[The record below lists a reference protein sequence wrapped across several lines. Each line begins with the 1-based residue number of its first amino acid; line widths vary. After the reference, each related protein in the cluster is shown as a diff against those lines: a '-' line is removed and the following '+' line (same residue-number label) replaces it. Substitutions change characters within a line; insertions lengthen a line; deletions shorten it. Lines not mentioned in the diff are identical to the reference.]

1 MSWLDS
7 TFQQLLDDA
16 TEIVVDQHARAFILR
31 MIGGF
36 LMPDTSGSRV
46 HLIWGSAV
54 LACLYRG
61 LCHAALISR
70 QIENGGCLLLLQSW
84 AYDRIP
90 MLAPRLNVP
99 TTNLFQLVRRWSQHL
114 LTTNISGH
122 AINIIRSML
131 DRLRIDQ
138 IFVWTPYQNIDF
150 MGQIPDMARSRMSL
164 ICFEI
169 VEWHAADRVM
179 RQFGLQQSIPQD
191 PINLQKQHKMD
202 LRGKNDYKWQ
212 QKHDQWIQIW
222 NHREDYVMNGL
233 PNVQHLYHYSQ
244 YKQWYLQMTRKYIS
258 PNGAYSSGSIHYN
271 FIRSIRDQCAPSTVH
286 DKPMQFIHDVYLQC
300 NEMMD
305 AFAKLLP
312 TAFSDSNYQ
321 APMTNQ
327 FDMPVAPEFQ
337 QPFESQTQ
345 TDTHSQAFTQ
355 QTPVPQQQPFQ
366 FQSFGALSDYSIS
379 HQFGSSSHYEE
390 SLPTMFGTTSTTP
403 LSAFNSQQYYQPT
416 MPTQVDDEDDED
428 DDEEE
433 EEVPQLVRG
442 GTRQPTQ
449 PSLRVQPPR
458 RKRPP
463 PCDTSSHRRH

>member
-1 MSWLDS
+1 
-7 TFQQLLDDA
+7 
-16 TEIVVDQHARAFILR
+16 
-31 MIGGF
+31 
-36 LMPDTSGSRV
+36 
-46 HLIWGSAV
+46 
-54 LACLYRG
+54 
-61 LCHAALISR
+61 
-70 QIENGGCLLLLQSW
+70 
-84 AYDRIP
+84 
-90 MLAPRLNVP
+90 
-99 TTNLFQLVRRWSQHL
+99 
-114 LTTNISGH
+114 
-122 AINIIRSML
+122 
-131 DRLRIDQ
+131 
-138 IFVWTPYQNIDF
+138 FVWTPYQNIDF
-150 MGQIPDMARSRMSL
+150 MGQIPDMARSRVPL
-164 ICFEI
+164 ICFAI

-179 RQFGLQQSIPQD
+179 RQFGLQQPIPQD

-202 LRGKNDYKWQ
+202 LRGKNDYNWQ

-244 YKQWYLQMTRKYIS
+244 YMQWYLQRTRKYIS
-258 PNGAYSSGSIHYN
+258 PDGAYSSGS
-271 FIRSIRDQCAPSTVH
+271 
-286 DKPMQFIHDVYLQC
+286 C
-300 NEMMD
+300 NEMID

-321 APMTNQ
+321 APPTNQ

-345 TDTHSQAFTQ
+345 ADTHPQTFTQ
-355 QTPVPQQQPFQ
+355 QTLVPQQQPFQ

-416 MPTQVDDEDDED
+416 MPTQVDDEDD
-428 DDEEE
+428 DEEE

-458 RKRPP
+458 KKRPP
-463 PCDTSSHRRH
+463 PCGTSSHRFLFYSVFYYEYVLNLHFK